1 MNQTLLSE
9 DQRDA
14 LQEMMNISMGQAAR
28 SLAQL
33 IDTQITLS
41 IPTISEASPSDL
53 AEIFSFGKVTWYA
66 RQSFLGQIKGEV
78 LSLIGKNGCEAL
90 AELMDYDMPLTEV
103 QTQELILELTN
114 ILSGACLSG
123 LSSQLELKTNLNMPT
138 LFNPS
143 ASEKSVY
150 SWSTALLVEV
160 TFSIESFSFNA
171 RVMICMEENSILT
184 LKKSLDVLVG

>member
-1 MNQTLLSE
+1 MSQPLLTE

-41 IPTISEASPSDL
+41 IPTISEASPKDL
-53 AEIFSFGKVTWYA
+53 VEIFSHGDVTWYA

-90 AELMDYDMPLTEV
+90 GELMDYEKPMSDT

-123 LSSQLELKTNLNMPT
+123 LSEQLELKSHLNMPT
-138 LFNPS
+138 LYSPNV
-143 ASEKSVY
+143 SESVNY
-150 SWSTALLVEV
+150 GWDTALLVEV
-160 TFSIESFSFNA
+160 SFSIESFSFNA
-171 RVMICMEENSILT
+171 RVVICLEENSIVT
-184 LKKSLDVLVG
+184 LKSSLDALIG